1 MKYNTKDLEQ
11 KMQKTIASYEENLCS
26 IRASQANAAVLNRV
40 TFDYWGAP
48 TEITSMASVSVS
60 DAKTLVI
67 TPYDASTLKAMEKA
81 IQTSDIGINPAN
93 DGKVLRLI
101 FPQLTEERRRELA
114 KQVQKMGEEAKVA
127 IRNIRRTAND
137 DIKKQKKDSV
147 ITEDDAKDA
156 EKVVQDITDKFIKNI
171 DVLSAAKEKEI
182 MKV

>member
-11 KMQKTIASYEENLCS
+11 KMQKTIASYEENLSS

>member
-1 MKYNTKDLEQ
+1 MKYNTKELEQ

-48 TEITSMASVSVS
+48 TEITSMASVSVA

>member
-11 KMQKTIASYEENLCS
+11 KMQKTIASYEENLSS

-114 KQVQKMGEEAKVA
+114 KQVQKMGEDCKVA

-137 DIKKQKKDSV
+137 DIKKLKKDNV
-147 ITEDDAKDA
+147 LTEDDVKDA
-156 EKVVQDITDKFIKNI
+156 EKAVQDLTDKYIKNVDAI
-171 DVLSAAKEKEI
+171 TTAKEKEI